1 MRTILIRIRLVIPPR
16 SILFAQPKPLWRCRP
31 SVAALAAALG
41 LLAGCAGTPVA
52 PELALNKPV
61 VLLGEVHD
69 NAAQHAL
76 RLRAFKVLL
85 ASGARPALALEQF
98 DRNRQAD
105 IDRALAQPPRPD
117 ADALIAAAGGAK
129 GWHWPFY
136 RPFLELAL
144 RHDLPIVA
152 ANVPGNE
159 ARAVM
164 RDGLAASGFD
174 PQVPDAV
181 MQAHALQ
188 IQQGHCGQIDA
199 ATAGRMALAQV
210 ARDQFMARVLQ
221 AHAGRGV
228 VLLAGNGH
236 VRTDIG
242 APRWLDPQTRQ
253 RSEAIGVLE
262 AGDEETA
269 YDRWV
274 HTAAQV
280 RSDPCAAMTRQP

>member
-1 MRTILIRIRLVIPPR
+1 MRRVTPPR
-16 SILFAQPKPLWRCRP
+16 NILHAMPKPLWRCRP
-31 SVAALAAALG
+31 PVAAWAAALG
-41 LLAGCAGTPVA
+41 LLAGCAGAPVA
-52 PELALNKPV
+52 QGLALNKPV

-76 RLRAFKVLL
+76 RLRAFEALL
-85 ASGARPALALEQF
+85 ASGARPAMALEQF

-105 IDRALAQPPRPD
+105 IDRALALSPRPD
-117 ADALIAAAGGAK
+117 ADALIAAAGGAQ

-136 RPFLELAL
+136 RPFIELAL
-144 RHDLPIVA
+144 RHDLPIIA
-152 ANVPGNE
+152 ANVSGNE

-174 PQVPDAV
+174 PHVPDAV
-181 MQAHALQ
+181 MQAHARHILD
-188 IQQGHCGQIDA
+188 GHCGQIDA
-199 ATAGRMALAQV
+199 ATAARMALAQV
-210 ARDQFMARVLQ
+210 ARDQYMARVLQ
-221 AHAGRGV
+221 AQAGRGV

-242 APRWLDPQTRQ
+242 APRWLDTQTRQ

-262 AGDEETA
+262 AGDDETA

-274 HTAAQV
+274 HTAAQA
-280 RSDPCAAMTRQP
+280 RSDPCAAMTRKP

>member
-1 MRTILIRIRLVIPPR
+1 MRAVSPPR
-16 SILFAQPKPLWRCRP
+16 SILFALPTPRWHRWWA
-31 SVAALAAALG
+31 VGALAAALG

-52 PELALNKPV
+52 QGLALTKPV

-76 RLRAFKVLL
+76 RLRAFEALL

-105 IDRALAQPPRPD
+105 IDRALAQSPRPD

-136 RPFLELAL
+136 RPFIELAL
-144 RHDLPIVA
+144 QHELPIVA
-152 ANVPGNE
+152 ANVPASE

-174 PQVPDAV
+174 PRVPDAV
-181 MQAHALQ
+181 MQAHARH
-188 IQQGHCGQIDA
+188 IQEGHCGQINA
-199 ATAGRMALAQV
+199 ATSARMALAQV
-210 ARDQFMARVLQ
+210 ARDQYMARVVQ
-221 AHAGRGV
+221 AQAGRGV

-242 APRWLDPQTRQ
+242 APRWLDAQTRQ

-262 AGDEETA
+262 AGDDETA

-274 HTAAQV
+274 HTAAQT
-280 RSDPCAAMTRQP
+280 RSDPCAAMTRKP

>member
-1 MRTILIRIRLVIPPR
+1 MPTT
-16 SILFAQPKPLWRCRP
+16 S
-31 SVAALAAALG
+31 
-41 LLAGCAGTPVA
+41 
-52 PELALNKPV
+52 ELALNKPV

-76 RLRAFKVLL
+76 RLRAFEALL
-85 ASGARPALALEQF
+85 AGGARPALALEQF

-105 IDRALAQPPRPD
+105 IDRALAQTPRPD

-129 GWHWPFY
+129 GWHWPYY
-136 RPFLELAL
+136 RPFVELAL
-144 RHDLPIVA
+144 QHGLPIIA
-152 ANVPGNE
+152 ANVPSSE
-159 ARAVM
+159 ARTVM
-164 RDGLAASGFD
+164 REGLAATGFD
-174 PQVPDAV
+174 PRVPDAV
-181 MQAHALQ
+181 MQAHGRHILE
-188 IQQGHCGQIDA
+188 GHCGQLDEKTA
-199 ATAGRMALAQV
+199 ARMALAQV

-221 AHAGRGV
+221 AQAERGV

-262 AGDEETA
+262 AGDNDTA

-274 HTAAQV
+274 HTAAQP
-280 RSDPCAAMTRQP
+280 RTDPCAAMIRKP